1 VSSASG
7 TAGTSRRINIRGA
20 SSINLSNQPL
30 IFVDG
35 VRMVEGQPGLGAG
48 GQSAD
53 RLNNMNPEDIESIEL
68 VKGPAA
74 ATLYGADA
82 SAGVIQ
88 IITRKGRAGSPRFTQ
103 SVSTEIGTVVQQWTP
118 PANFGACTA
127 TLVAATSTNPL
138 CRGQAIGTL
147 VSDNPLVREGAFR
160 DGRVGNIGYSA
171 NGGGAGFGYY
181 FSANS
186 DLQTGTLPN
195 NEFGRKSLRT
205 NFNFV
210 PSPRVTVSASLAVSQ
225 SRLKAPDN
233 DNNIFGFLGGG
244 MLGSPLTRTDNGSG
258 ANGWFGVNR
267 NVSAIS
273 AIDNQFVTRGTT
285 SGVTITH
292 MPRPWLTQKLIV
304 GGDIAND
311 EQTRFFP
318 KSPRNSYTGL
328 LNTGQNV
335 QTRTGSQ
342 RYTIDYLANA
352 KRDFGRDDA
361 WELNASAGMQLIQ
374 TRSEFVSITAT
385 GFVTNSNNVP
395 SAASQTTG
403 GGTLTDVRQRGWVSQ
418 VQLGHLNR
426 RFVQLGL
433 RVDEFSVFG
442 SDVAPA
448 KLPKVSG
455 SWVISEEAFFA
466 PLARTV
472 GSLRLR
478 AAWGQ
483 TGRAPG
489 AGAALQ
495 TLAAAPSLV
504 GSSPEPGAVLGNIGN
519 DSLRPERG
527 SEVELGFDASFLK
540 ERVSLEV
547 TYFDKTTDDLILNR
561 PLPPSQGYAFSPAV
575 NIGQV
580 KNSGLE
586 VSVTATPVQRN
597 AVTWDLRLG
606 MATLKNELT
615 DLGEV
620 TAFGALNRFTEGAQL
635 GAFVS
640 HRIRNINEA
649 TGVVTV
655 ADTAEVMGNIFPA
668 FEGTLSST
676 VTLFGQVRVSAQ
688 FDTKRDFLVF
698 NNTAF
703 FRETQVVRA
712 AERLDPTLLSPRERL
727 RRYGNPAA
735 GQPAFVRENGTSAT
749 VNEVRDA
756 YLQPGD
762 FVRFRELGVAW
773 EIPSRYLTRMGP
785 VQGATLS
792 FAVQNLRLWKNAAF
806 TGRDPEVIS
815 TAGGQFTRDD
825 FLTQPN
831 PRTSVMRLNLSF

>member
-1 VSSASG
+1 
-7 TAGTSRRINIRGA
+7 
-20 SSINLSNQPL
+20 
-30 IFVDG
+30 
-35 VRMVEGQPGLGAG
+35 
-48 GQSAD
+48 
-53 RLNNMNPEDIESIEL
+53 
-68 VKGPAA
+68 
-74 ATLYGADA
+74 
-82 SAGVIQ
+82 
-88 IITRKGRAGSPRFTQ
+88 
-103 SVSTEIGTVVQQWTP
+103 
-118 PANFGACTA
+118 
-127 TLVAATSTNPL
+127 
-138 CRGQAIGTL
+138 
-147 VSDNPLVREGAFR
+147 
-160 DGRVGNIGYSA
+160 
-171 NGGGAGFGYY
+171 
-181 FSANS
+181 
-186 DLQTGTLPN
+186 
-195 NEFGRKSLRT
+195 
-205 NFNFV
+205 
-210 PSPRVTVSASLAVSQ
+210 
-225 SRLKAPDN
+225 
-233 DNNIFGFLGGG
+233 
-244 MLGSPLTRTDNGSG
+244 
-258 ANGWFGVNR
+258 
-267 NVSAIS
+267 
-273 AIDNQFVTRGTT
+273 
-285 SGVTITH
+285 
-292 MPRPWLTQKLIV
+292 
-304 GGDIAND
+304 
-311 EQTRFFP
+311 
-318 KSPRNSYTGL
+318 
-328 LNTGQNV
+328 
-335 QTRTGSQ
+335 
-342 RYTIDYLANA
+342 
-352 KRDFGRDDA
+352 
-361 WELNASAGMQLIQ
+361 
-374 TRSEFVSITAT
+374 
-385 GFVTNSNNVP
+385 
-395 SAASQTTG
+395 
-403 GGTLTDVRQRGWVSQ
+403 
-418 VQLGHLNR
+418 
-426 RFVQLGL
+426 
-433 RVDEFSVFG
+433 
-442 SDVAPA
+442 
-448 KLPKVSG
+448 
-455 SWVISEEAFFA
+455 
-466 PLARTV
+466 
-472 GSLRLR
+472 
-478 AAWGQ
+478 
-483 TGRAPG
+483 
-489 AGAALQ
+489 
-495 TLAAAPSLV
+495 
-504 GSSPEPGAVLGNIGN
+504 
-519 DSLRPERG
+519 
-527 SEVELGFDASFLK
+527 
-540 ERVSLEV
+540 
-547 TYFDKTTDDLILNR
+547 
-561 PLPPSQGYAFSPAV
+561 V